1 MATVPLSGGATDNS
15 KKSKLR
21 GTEIRPQM
29 YWFQLIVGNLLVQ
42 ELLKIIKQI
51 PIGNPGQ
58 SQKISPWITGRGKSW
73 EGTLKESKEKPM
85 ENSVEKIPGNS
96 CGIPG
101 RPPKK
106 PQKISGGDPGKNPG
120 GIPVCWAT
128 FFGWAPWKLLV
139 GKIPDENP
147 GFTKNSWG
155 PWPKTKKSNELFFGR
170 VPLEL
175 LVGQNPGLLW
185 AKSRSCWSGGAR
197 KNQRKSRIDQ
207 KFLGAL
213 NKKYQADKENPGKIP
228 NENSK
233 GNLEHTRPGGQHF
246 LVKCHRNYWS
256 AKIPGG
262 ILGCQRPNLS
272 TNIST
277 PHPCSD
283 VGLNKLKHKL

>member
-1 MATVPLSGGATDNS
+1 MATVALSGGATDNS

-21 GTEIRPQM
+21 GAEIRPQM

-73 EGTLKESKEKPM
+73 EGTLKESKEKPL

-101 RPPKK
+101 RPPQK

-155 PWPKTKKSNELFFGR
+155 PWPKTKKNVMNYF
-170 VPLEL
+170 
-175 LVGQNPGLLW
+175 LVECRWNY
-185 AKSRSCWSGGAR
+185 WS
-197 KNQRKSRIDQ
+197 
-207 KFLGAL
+207 
-213 NKKYQADKENPGKIP
+213 GKIP
-228 NENSK
+228 DCF
-233 GNLEHTRPGGQHF
+233 G
-246 LVKCHRNYWS
+246 
-256 AKIPGG
+256 KIPDCFG
-262 ILGCQRPNLS
+262 
-272 TNIST
+272 
-277 PHPCSD
+277 
-283 VGLNKLKHKL
+283 HKIPDCFWQKTF